1 MNFTYQSA
9 SIHYRVIGQGK
20 PVLLIHGFG
29 EDGSVWDHQVEFLK
43 EHYRLIIPD
52 LPGSGRSELI
62 PDMSI
67 EGMAEMIKN
76 LMNHVAPVI
85 SPTSGDLEGV
95 VLLGHSM
102 GGYIT
107 LALVE
112 KFPELFSKF
121 GLVHSSAFADSEEK
135 RSARAKSISF
145 IEEHGAY
152 EFLKTSIPGLFYRG
166 QDGSKPSTPDIE
178 RGQDGSKPSDPYA
191 PMNTLI
197 EKGKA
202 FSTQSLVAYYQ
213 AMIARP
219 DRTAVLRSF
228 PGPVLFL
235 IGLHDA
241 AVPFEQSLQQCYLP
255 DQAHIHI
262 LRHSAHMGMLEQ
274 KEDTNNFLLA
284 FLA

>member
-76 LMNHVAPVI
+76 LMNHVAAEI
-85 SPTSGDLEGV
+85 LPTGGDLEGA

-102 GGYIT
+102 GGYIA

-112 KFPELFSKF
+112 KYPGLFSKF
-121 GLVHSSAFADSEEK
+121 GLIHSSAFADSEEK

-166 QDGSKPSTPDIE
+166 QDGSKPSTPIKTALS
-178 RGQDGSKPSDPYA
+178 RQT
-191 PMNTLI
+191 PMQQGVKTVLNRQTP
-197 EKGKA
+197 
-202 FSTQSLVAYYQ
+202 T
-213 AMIARP
+213 RP
-219 DRTAVLRSF
+219 
-228 PGPVLFL
+228 
-235 IGLHDA
+235 
-241 AVPFEQSLQQCYLP
+241 
-255 DQAHIHI
+255 
-262 LRHSAHMGMLEQ
+262 
-274 KEDTNNFLLA
+274 
-284 FLA
+284 